1 MFIEIMVKNFPKL
14 MKNTKPMKSLQD
26 YEAIQI
32 LSKLNSLFGMKD
44 QIYNKYII
52 QVNTQKKKKKPIG
65 MN

>member
-44 QIYNKYII
+44 
-52 QVNTQKKKKKPIG
+52 
-65 MN
+65 